1 MHAVD
6 GLREKFGNKFV
17 KYGVQ
22 GTGKKW
28 MLQKEHI
35 SSCYTTNLA
44 ELLRVG

>member
-1 MHAVD
+1 MHVLD
-6 GLREKFGNKFV
+6 DLREKFGNKFV

-28 MLQKEHI
+28 ELQKQHI
-35 SSCYTTNLA
+35 SSCYTTDIK